1 MARANPHLRAHD
13 LLLIDADIA
22 HIRLAIE
29 REFDSRFPQPVLPRF
44 YWRERLR
51 VLVSAFYLLPG
62 NPARL
67 MNFCADLIVTRKREG
82 SRADQEFGRCQLVR
96 RTDGSTGRPLLATH
110 PSPYRLGRCA
120 APDAANGRKHLCCR
134 RPSVEFYP

>member
-1 MARANPHLRAHD
+1 MARANPHLRAHH

-51 VLVSAFYLLPG
+51 VLVSAFYLLP
-62 NPARL
+62 RQ
-67 MNFCADLIVTRKREG
+67 
-82 SRADQEFGRCQLVR
+82 SRAIDELLR
-96 RTDGSTGRPLLATH
+96 RLDR
-110 PSPYRLGRCA
+110 YEEE
-120 APDAANGRKHLCCR
+120 R
-134 RPSVEFYP
+134 RQSS